1 MWQYMQVVA
10 IIKSPMVPWSPLKLT
25 DTNRTSA
32 VRFIPH
38 VKSDK
43 LLTTMSAKI
52 GSIPL
57 NMPRF
62 DDGRLKSGVN
72 CPLLPKTEYVYRF
85 STTIPPVVWTN
96 AMFVVEARC
105 INVDVVRVAVFSDGL
120 NYSNL

>member
-1 MWQYMQVVA
+1 MTG
-10 IIKSPMVPWSPLKLT
+10 S
-25 DTNRTSA
+25 

-85 STTIPPVVWTN
+85 STTIPPVVWTVHII
-96 AMFVVEARC
+96 FKVSIS
-105 INVDVVRVAVFSDGL
+105 INLIRFFPFNRIQAVGTRTL
-120 NYSNL
+120 AHGCNNLF